1 MPRGLAEPAGSVWLM
16 EKGREFRRTPTQ
28 PHPDPIPPQRGCG
41 AAGIRFSQKAGALSW
56 NRLPGGSEELL
67 PFPWNLRFP
76 GKLGFQRRSSA
87 PAAPTGRGSFSRR
100 LPAAEGSS
108 LLLLLA
114 GKKPHFPAFRD
125 VIPDFLAG
133 IGMGG
138 CWEGPDLPWGR
149 LGMSPVQMN
158 PKHAALAFYSQIF
171 LLDHAA
177 H

>member
-1 MPRGLAEPAGSVWLM
+1 M

-28 PHPDPIPPQRGCG
+28 PHP
-41 AAGIRFSQKAGALSW
+41 ASAGLWSSRNPLFPKSRALSW

-76 GKLGFQRRSSA
+76 RKLGFQRRSSA
-87 PAAPTGRGSFSRR
+87 PAALTGRGSFSRR

-133 IGMGG
+133 IGMRG
-138 CWEGPDLPWGR
+138 CWEGPELPWGR

-171 LLDHAA
+171 LLDHPG